1 MSAEP
6 YDFRQPTPLN
16 SGDVE
21 QLAAWL
27 RAGCASFDVASR
39 SLFAFDLRISVAA
52 IETARWGEVATT
64 LDPSS
69 LGLRVAIGPET
80 RETLLVM
87 QRPFAK
93 LLVASLLGDSPTT
106 LPADSEL
113 SPASKSVLDFFIE
126 SFLQSLRNNW
136 LGRESIDLSLG
147 PAEPSLER
155 QRVVRADES
164 VVVVRCRFTGPF
176 GGQTWLWVLPVD
188 LVQGLL
194 PADDPFECIEPS
206 KNERQLLEDLIG
218 EMPARVTVKLG
229 SIALNAGQ
237 IKALRPG
244 DVLVL
249 EQRVSAPV
257 TVSVDDED
265 TFLGWPGRIGT
276 RQALQIE
283 SLVKG

>member
-6 YDFRQPTPLN
+6 YDFQQPTRLD
-16 SGDVE
+16 SGDVA
-21 QLAAWL
+21 QLAAWM
-27 RAGCASFDVASR
+27 RGSCASFDAASR
-39 SLFAFDLRISVAA
+39 KLFAFDLRISVTA
-52 IETARWGEVATT
+52 IETARWSEVATT

-69 LGLRVAIGPET
+69 LGLRVTFE
-80 RETLLVM
+80 REAGDALLVM

-93 LLVASLLGDSPTT
+93 LLVASLLGDSPTS

-113 SPASKSVLDFFIE
+113 TPASKSVLDFYIE
-126 SFLQSLRNNW
+126 SCLQTLCDHW
-136 LGRESIDLSLG
+136 VGREPIELRLG
-147 PAEPSLER
+147 SAEPSLER

-164 VVVVRCRFTGPF
+164 VIVVRFRFTGPF
-176 GGQTWLWVLPVD
+176 GGQTWLWVLPVE
-188 LVQGLL
+188 LVQRLL
-194 PADDPFECIEPS
+194 PSNEPIECIEPS
-206 KNERQLLEDLIG
+206 QDERQLLENLID

-229 SIALNAGQ
+229 SIGLNAGQ

-257 TVSVDDED
+257 TVTVDDED
-265 TFLGWPGRIGT
+265 TFLGWPGRVGT